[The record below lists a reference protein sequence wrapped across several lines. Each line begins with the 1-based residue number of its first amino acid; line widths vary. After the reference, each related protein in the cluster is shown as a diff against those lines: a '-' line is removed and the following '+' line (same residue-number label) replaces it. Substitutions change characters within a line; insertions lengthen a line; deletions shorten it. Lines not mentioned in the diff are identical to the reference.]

1 MHVMVNG
8 NISEKWLE
16 RAVKID
22 AERINQRYILNEKKI
37 LLSLINNETNSS
49 FKKIT
54 DLDIW

>member
-1 MHVMVNG
+1 MVNG